1 MSGISTVAFFA
12 TVHSGMDFLNLRK
25 NCNVFFYIVA
35 VKFFY
40 GIHFPKGE
48 NMPNYNKTT
57 QNVKFPRVRKVS
69 VTTYYGY
76 PCYKLGDW
84 KVIKNVRSFWGEV
97 FSLVSYQNNF
107 KYLTRDGDSL
117 EGSIIYGKPNDP
129 DSRNVG
135 YLGVSP
141 RQIIKLLTTP
151 ISPEEKYWYVLF
163 SDPKTKARSERI
175 FPNVYKLR
183 LPDELSRYLLKR
195 TY

>member
-1 MSGISTVAFFA
+1 
-12 TVHSGMDFLNLRK
+12 
-25 NCNVFFYIVA
+25 
-35 VKFFY
+35 
-40 GIHFPKGE
+40 
-48 NMPNYNKTT
+48 MPNYNKTT
-57 QNVKFPRVRKVS
+57 QNVKSPRVRKVS

-107 KYLTRDGDSL
+107 KYLTRDG
-117 EGSIIYGKPNDP
+117 GSNKVYIIYRNPNDP
-129 DSRNVG
+129 DSRDVG

-141 RQIIKLLTTP
+141 RRIIKLLTTP
-151 ISPEEKYWYVLF
+151 ISPEEKYWYILN
-163 SDPKTKARSERI
+163 SDPNIEARSERI
-175 FPNVYKLR
+175 FPNMYKLR